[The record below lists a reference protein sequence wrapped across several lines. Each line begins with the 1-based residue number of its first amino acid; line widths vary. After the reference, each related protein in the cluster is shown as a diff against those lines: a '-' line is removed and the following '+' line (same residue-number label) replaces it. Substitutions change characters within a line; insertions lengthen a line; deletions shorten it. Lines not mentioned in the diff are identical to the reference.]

1 MPTNDQ
7 PPDGRGGAPRDTHVR
22 LLRAQ
27 RVARMGFIDWNLAT
41 NEAVLSDEVYRLL
54 GLDRQTG
61 PTMNVHLVEMVH
73 PDDRTR
79 VGEALERAARG
90 EADYDLDHRMIRA
103 DGGVI
108 WVHAQA
114 VLSRDPAGQPETLLG
129 TIVDITARKVA
140 ELALRESESRL
151 RLALEVTQIGI
162 WDWDL
167 RVDDWSANGTYFHM
181 LGYDRSV
188 HAAHRQF
195 WSERVHPDDR
205 QWVVETMLDV
215 RDRGLPRFDI
225 EYRIRHADGT
235 YRWVNSVGRA
245 TEFDPQGRAVRL
257 VGIRG
262 DITERKLAAA
272 RLAESEA
279 RVARAQKLESIGQLT
294 GGIAHDFN
302 NLLTVIIGN
311 SEDLIEELHDRPQLA
326 QLAGTVKIA
335 GERGAELTSRLLAF
349 ARKQALEP
357 KRIQAAAIVHG
368 VLTLLRRTLGAHIEI
383 DVVAEPDT
391 WPVHVDPGQLEQAL
405 LNLCI
410 NARDAMPGGGRIVI
424 ESANVVLSRDD
435 VAAEVGVPA
444 GDYVMV
450 AVADTGSGI
459 PADQLA
465 LVFDP
470 FYTTKPAG
478 KGTGLGLS
486 MVYGFTIQSGGAV
499 KIYSE
504 VGAGTVV
511 KLYLPR
517 ASGGP
522 ASEPSRD
529 SATSAHLARG
539 DELILLV
546 EDDGLV
552 RSHATRLLQSLG
564 YRVLPAANGPE
575 ALEIARGERTIDLL
589 FTDVMMPGGMSG
601 PELALQIRK
610 VRPNLRVLFTSG
622 YTDNAIV
629 HFGRVDP
636 GTALLHKPYD
646 RRRLAEKI
654 QQALAGPDPAG

>member
-7 PPDGRGGAPRDTHVR
+7 PAHRKGAAPRDTQLR

-41 NEAVLSDEVYRLL
+41 NEVELSDEVYHLL
-54 GLDRQTG
+54 GLDREIG

-205 QWVVETMLDV
+205 QRVVETMLDV

-326 QLAGTVKIA
+326 QLAGTVKVA

-601 PELALQIRK
+601 PELALHIRK

>member
-7 PPDGRGGAPRDTHVR
+7 PAHRKGAAPRDTQLR

-41 NEAVLSDEVYRLL
+41 NEVELSDEVYHLL
-54 GLDRQTG
+54 GLDREIG

-205 QWVVETMLDV
+205 QRVVETMLDV

-279 RVARAQKLESIGQLT
+279 RAARAQKLESIGQLT

-326 QLAGTVKIA
+326 QLAGTVKVA

-601 PELALQIRK
+601 PELALHIRK